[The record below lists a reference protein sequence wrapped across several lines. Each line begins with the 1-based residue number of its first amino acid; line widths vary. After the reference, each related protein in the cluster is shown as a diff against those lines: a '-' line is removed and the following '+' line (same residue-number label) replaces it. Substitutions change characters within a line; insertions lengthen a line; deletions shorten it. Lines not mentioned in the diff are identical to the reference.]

1 LGVDVMNRLRIGF
14 ALTTILGA
22 IWASAGLFDSLGQVA
37 LGLVVCSVGVLGS
50 GAVEWVAS
58 R

>member
-1 LGVDVMNRLRIGF
+1 VDAVNRLRIGF
-14 ALTTILGA
+14 ALTTMLGA
-22 IWASAGLFDSLGQVA
+22 IWASVGLFDSLGQVG